1 MSLELPQHRAEA
13 AEPAPAGV
21 DLNLLVLITFTLIVP
36 FMLGSATSIFSD
48 GDVSW
53 HVAAGQWMI
62 AHGAVP
68 FTDPFS
74 FSAAGKPWVAHEWL
88 SEAIMAAAYNVA
100 GFNGLSILV
109 IAAMSALMLILG
121 LELSRWVRPVVT
133 VAVLLAVTVTL
144 IPFLLARPMVLTW
157 PLLAYWTVQLMHA
170 RERGRAPPLWLA
182 LVMLLWVNLHA
193 SFALGLL
200 LIAPFALE
208 ALIEEPDKK
217 RVILGWGGFGLL
229 CAAACLVNPNT
240 YTAFLMPIGA
250 FTSENITIIQ
260 EFRPTDMSFTPGF
273 EVALLLVL
281 AICLGRGARLPAVR
295 LLILLGMLHLAFQ
308 HMRHQALFMIIAAL
322 LIARPV
328 GATDPQGE
336 AAPGQGSRARVL
348 RFAAVGFALL
358 AGITLLRPLAP
369 PDSTVNPMSAMANV
383 PPQLRGEPVLN
394 SYSFGGPLILNGIKP
409 FIDGRTDLYGEP
421 FVLDYKKLLDGDAAA
436 LAAAQKRWNFRWAL
450 ISTDDHRLLRMLDAS
465 PEWRRIRADK
475 HAVTLVRG

>member
-170 RERGRAPPLWLA
+170 RERGRAPPLWL
-182 LVMLLWVNLHA
+182 
-193 SFALGLL
+193 
-200 LIAPFALE
+200 
-208 ALIEEPDKK
+208 
-217 RVILGWGGFGLL
+217 
-229 CAAACLVNPNT
+229 
-240 YTAFLMPIGA
+240 
-250 FTSENITIIQ
+250 
-260 EFRPTDMSFTPGF
+260 
-273 EVALLLVL
+273 
-281 AICLGRGARLPAVR
+281 
-295 LLILLGMLHLAFQ
+295 
-308 HMRHQALFMIIAAL
+308 
-322 LIARPV
+322 
-328 GATDPQGE
+328 GE
-336 AAPGQGSRARVL
+336 A
-348 RFAAVGFALL
+348 
-358 AGITLLRPLAP
+358 
-369 PDSTVNPMSAMANV
+369 
-383 PPQLRGEPVLN
+383 
-394 SYSFGGPLILNGIKP
+394 
-409 FIDGRTDLYGEP
+409 
-421 FVLDYKKLLDGDAAA
+421 
-436 LAAAQKRWNFRWAL
+436 
-450 ISTDDHRLLRMLDAS
+450 
-465 PEWRRIRADK
+465 
-475 HAVTLVRG
+475 